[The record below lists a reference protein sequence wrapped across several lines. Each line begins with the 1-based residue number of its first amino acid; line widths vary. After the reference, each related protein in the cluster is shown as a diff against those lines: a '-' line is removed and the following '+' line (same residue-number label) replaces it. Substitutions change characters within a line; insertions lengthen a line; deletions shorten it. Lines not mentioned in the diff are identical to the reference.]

1 MPEEKELLDVLVNG
15 VKVDVPSR
23 EISSRELLELAKERK
38 AMPGSVEEYILF
50 GNEGP
55 YEPGALVD
63 VKKDDALLTV
73 PSGPTLVA

>member
-1 MPEEKELLDVLVNG
+1 MPEEKEHLDVLVNG

-38 AMPGSVEEYILF
+38 AMPGSVDEYILL
-50 GNEGP
+50 GNEGR
-55 YEPGALVD
+55 YEPEALVD

-73 PSGPTLVA
+73 PSGATLVA